1 MPPIDIALGRR
12 VRLARLA
19 QGMSQTELASRCGV
33 SRQAVAGI
41 EAGEWT
47 PSLKVALRLG
57 EALQR
62 SVEQLF
68 GDAEL
73 DRELRVQELDEP
85 AGPSG
90 RALLAEVFGRL
101 VAVPQEGSLAAVA
114 GFGPAS
120 CRLQGAGSA
129 RGAVPHDRCL
139 LVAGCDPALPLL
151 AEGLAATGSELR
163 LIWWPCGSGRALA
176 LMRAGLVHA
185 AGVHAQTG
193 CLPAHAGQAAFGF
206 AGWREGIAHRRDQPV
221 ASLGEALD
229 RGLRLANREEGSEAR
244 QLLDRHLQG
253 LGARAVPGYESHY
266 RGHLP
271 VASAIADYGA
281 DFGVATEPAALALGL
296 GFIGLSEETSFL
308 LVADDR
314 LGSGELTAL
323 LNALA
328 HPLLERQLS
337 SLPGYDTSILGASL

>member
-1 MPPIDIALGRR
+1 MPDSDAALGRR

-19 QGMSQTELASRCGV
+19 RGMSQSELASRCGI
-33 SRQAVAGI
+33 SRQAVAGV

-47 PSLKVALRLG
+47 PSLRVALRMG
-57 EALQR
+57 VALER
-62 SVEQLF
+62 NVEQLF
-68 GDAEL
+68 GDIERE
-73 DRELRVQELDEP
+73 RELRVQELDHP

-90 RALLAEVFGRL
+90 RAFLVEVFGRL
-101 VAVPQEGSLAAVA
+101 VAVPQEGALAAVA

-120 CRLQGAGSA
+120 CRLQGPGTAH
-129 RGAVPHDRCL
+129 GAMPRERLL

-151 AEGLAATGSELR
+151 AEGLVAIGSELR
-163 LIWWPCGSGRALA
+163 LIWWPCASARALA

-185 AGVHAQTG
+185 AGVHSQTG
-193 CLPAHAGQAAFGF
+193 GLPAHAGQAAFGF
-206 AGWREGIAHRRDQPV
+206 AGWREGIAHRRGQPV
-221 ASLGEALD
+221 ASLGEALE

-244 QLLDRHLQG
+244 QLLDRHLQS
-253 LGARAVPGYESHY
+253 LGAGAVPGYESHY

-271 VASAIADYGA
+271 VAAAIADEGA

-296 GFIGLSEETSFL
+296 GFVGLSEEISAL
-308 LVADDR
+308 MVADDR

-328 HPLLERQLS
+328 HPILERQLA
-337 SLPGYDTSILGASL
+337 SLPGYDPAILGATL